1 MTVSDQKLS
10 HSTNIDADADHT
22 RLVEPATSTC
32 KETNVEPGADLTIL
46 GEPVIKPRKET
57 NMNDEQTRRILK
69 RNYQSLLDSASDLD
83 ESQKGDPEVGEADSQ
98 SAKDPEK
105 AIQNLNNLFVGTAP
119 ENFQLFMMTELRNS
133 QKSLPST
140 QRRWDPQF
148 ISVCLGLYVRSPKA
162 YTDLRDSGMITLPS
176 ERLLRM
182 YKNCIKQKPGI
193 NEENIG
199 WMKKEADRQKVST
212 FGRRGGI
219 CIDEMTIQDDL
230 QIVKEGD
237 AWKIV
242 GAVDMGEI
250 NNNMAVILN
259 KKKTVELATHC
270 CQYVF
275 HGFTGFRWPVA
286 YYGSNPATSHQLFIN
301 FWELVDVLDEH
312 GFTVDYAMFDGA
324 STNRSFMNILLE
336 DKPRANKFAAR
347 DIYNLQHR
355 VFIIQDVK
363 HVIKKL
369 RNNVE
374 ASKLANKTEKGRY
387 LLLNEKPIIWEHF
400 EEAFKFNRQNGFR
413 IHRRLTKEHI
423 ELTSA
428 TKMRNKLAEE
438 VLNRDML
445 FLFKSY
451 QATIDDPERLASTIC
466 LLENTAVLV
475 EVFSDKRP
483 IIEVADTRLKHL
495 SDALRFF
502 NQWEESIKQ
511 SSVHNQIKNLFPQ
524 ETRDDLNSCITGF
537 AEMCQSL
544 LGTGNSITP
553 AYMNSDIIENHF
565 CQQRGTVNGM
575 NTNPTLAH
583 YGPSNTS
590 ICLGQAS
597 VSSKANSGTKTLFY
611 KATTPCPLNKR
622 PRTQEKCTR
631 RIPSCTKP
639 KIH

>member
-22 RLVEPATSTC
+22 RLFEPATSTC
-32 KETNVEPGADLTIL
+32 KETNVEPGVDLTIL
-46 GEPVIKPRKET
+46 GEPVTKPRKET

-83 ESQKGDPEVGEADSQ
+83 ESQKGDPEVGDPERR

-133 QKSLPST
+133 RKSLPST

-148 ISVCLGLYVRSPKA
+148 ISVCLGLYVRSPKG

-193 NEENIG
+193 NKENIG

-219 CIDEMTIQDDL
+219 CIDEMTIRDDL

-237 AWKIV
+237 AWNIV

-301 FWELVDVLDEH
+301 FW
-312 GFTVDYAMFDGA
+312 
-324 STNRSFMNILLE
+324 
-336 DKPRANKFAAR
+336 
-347 DIYNLQHR
+347 
-355 VFIIQDVK
+355 
-363 HVIKKL
+363 
-369 RNNVE
+369 
-374 ASKLANKTEKGRY
+374 
-387 LLLNEKPIIWEHF
+387 
-400 EEAFKFNRQNGFR
+400 
-413 IHRRLTKEHI
+413 
-423 ELTSA
+423 
-428 TKMRNKLAEE
+428 
-438 VLNRDML
+438 
-445 FLFKSY
+445 
-451 QATIDDPERLASTIC
+451 
-466 LLENTAVLV
+466 
-475 EVFSDKRP
+475 
-483 IIEVADTRLKHL
+483 
-495 SDALRFF
+495 
-502 NQWEESIKQ
+502 
-511 SSVHNQIKNLFPQ
+511 
-524 ETRDDLNSCITGF
+524 
-537 AEMCQSL
+537 
-544 LGTGNSITP
+544 
-553 AYMNSDIIENHF
+553 
-565 CQQRGTVNGM
+565 
-575 NTNPTLAH
+575 
-583 YGPSNTS
+583 
-590 ICLGQAS
+590 
-597 VSSKANSGTKTLFY
+597 
-611 KATTPCPLNKR
+611 
-622 PRTQEKCTR
+622 
-631 RIPSCTKP
+631 
-639 KIH
+639 